1 MLATAQPQGVDLLER
16 VIGAA
21 TARAREVLGG
31 GVSLHRCH
39 DIELRAEL
47 DDVVFEASCVSRSDD
62 DLVVAVVAVFAS
74 GRDAAGYDCMVAAGR
89 FTFSTFT
96 RPSVSIVTRLAQWN
110 PGTR

>member
-1 MLATAQPQGVDLLER
+1 MLATAQPQGADLLDR
-16 VIGAA
+16 VLGVA
-21 TARAREVLGG
+21 TARARDVLGG
-31 GVSLHRCH
+31 SVSLYRCH

-62 DLVVAVVAVFAS
+62 GLVVAVFAS
-74 GRDAAGYDCMVAAGR
+74 GRDAAGCDCMVAAGR

-96 RPSVSIVTRLAQWN
+96 RPSASIATRLAQWS